1 MTAFTDV
8 YDSALVV
15 MQDYKLDN
23 LAQTNY
29 DAFLLFMKGLLKNGI
44 PFFNCCWAK
53 V

>member
-29 DAFLLFMKGLLKNGI
+29 DAFLIFMKGLLQNGI
-44 PFFNCCWAK
+44 PFFSSSSSC
-53 V
+53 